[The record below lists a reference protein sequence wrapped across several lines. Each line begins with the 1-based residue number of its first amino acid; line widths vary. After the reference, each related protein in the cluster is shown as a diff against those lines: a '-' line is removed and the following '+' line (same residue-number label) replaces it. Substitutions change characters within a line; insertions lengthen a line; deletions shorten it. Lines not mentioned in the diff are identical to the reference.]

1 MIIHF
6 FKDLKNFLVNTAND
20 ERIPSNDKKIV
31 LAMVALIIS
40 PFDLI
45 PDWIPFFGLLDDVVI
60 LSLIMDYFFTVLDSR
75 ILLSHFPW
83 DMKAF
88 ARMRAIARG
97 MQFMVPR
104 FVKKRLWSY
113 VGDPY

>member
-1 MIIHF
+1 MLKF

-20 ERIPSNDKKIV
+20 ERIPSKDKKIL
-31 LAMVALIIS
+31 LALVTLLIS
-40 PFDLI
+40 PVDLI
-45 PDWIPFFGLLDDVVI
+45 PDWIPFFGMLDDFVI
-60 LSLIMDYFFTVLDSR
+60 LSIILDYFFSVLDSR

-83 DMKAF
+83 NMKAF
-88 ARMRAIARG
+88 TRMRAVARG
-97 MQFMVPR
+97 LQFLVPK